1 MTAMPME
8 SAASPVLVKL
18 APVAAATAMAN
29 RPSADVTM
37 TAGRRVLTAW
47 TSTAIAPSPSSRP
60 STACVL
66 SAAGPRAMAVARPE
80 PWSARGTV
88 A

>member
-18 APVAAATAMAN
+18 APVAAATAMA
-29 RPSADVTM
+29 
-37 TAGRRVLTAW
+37 
-47 TSTAIAPSPSSRP
+47 
-60 STACVL
+60 
-66 SAAGPRAMAVARPE
+66 VARPA